1 MVIVRD
7 SYDCWCYLD
16 YVMTHIVLIGASIV
30 LLLVALSDFIELLD
44 RRNVDESE
52 WTPPMCIAGVAIC
65 GLVIA
70 AITF

>member
-1 MVIVRD
+1 
-7 SYDCWCYLD
+7 
-16 YVMTHIVLIGASIV
+16 MTHIVLIGASIV